1 MLLLLKHVCVNVSV
15 SSGKGMLRI
24 SLFPLPGVSFPMTLS
39 EFWSLFTTR
48 ISVGLK
54 MTESLLC
61 PADEVSRLEMGR
73 LMRFPQSVRLAV

>member
-1 MLLLLKHVCVNVSV
+1 MLP
-15 SSGKGMLRI
+15 
-24 SLFPLPGVSFPMTLS
+24 LFPRDNTRIL
-39 EFWSLFTTR
+39 EFAYKQNNI

-73 LMRFPQSVRLAV
+73 LMRFSQSVRLVV